1 MSEVKSGGGLP
12 FGDRIDAA
20 RQLAAALASYRGRNP
35 LVLAIPRGAIG
46 MGRVIA
52 EELDGDLDVVLVRKL
67 RAPFNRELALGA
79 VDEAGAVVMSDSAAR
94 LGVDESYVA
103 DEARAQAERI
113 HERRARYGGDE
124 ARINPAGRLVI
135 VVDDGLATGSTM
147 VSALRSLRALGASE
161 IVAAVPVG
169 AVDSVARVRSE
180 ADALVCLATPEPFF
194 AVSQFYRDFPQ
205 VEDDEVVAQLHDWR
219 MSRTSA

>member
-1 MSEVKSGGGLP
+1 MSKDTGGVGLP
-12 FGDRIDAA
+12 FRNRIDAA
-20 RQLAAALASYRGRNP
+20 EQLAAALASYRGRNP

-52 EELDGDLDVVLVRKL
+52 EALDGELDVVLVRKL

-79 VDEAGAVVMSDSAAR
+79 VDEAGAVVMSDSATR
-94 LGVDESYVA
+94 LGVDESYLA
-103 DEARAQAERI
+103 DEARAQGERI
-113 HERRARYGGDE
+113 RERRARYGGD
-124 ARINPAGRLVI
+124 AHRIDPAGRLVI

-169 AVDSVARVRSE
+169 AVDSVARVRGE
-180 ADALVCLATPEPFF
+180 ADALVCLATPEPFY
-194 AVSQFYRDFPQ
+194 AVSQFYGEFAQ
-205 VEDDEVVAQLHDWR
+205 VEDDEVVAELEAWR
-219 MSRTSA
+219 AGRKAR

>member
-1 MSEVKSGGGLP
+1 MSEVMSSGDLP
-12 FGDRIDAA
+12 FEDR
-20 RQLAAALASYRGRNP
+20 LAAARRLALALAGYRGRNP

-52 EELDGDLDVVLVRKL
+52 EALEGELDVVLVRKL

-79 VDEAGAVVMSDSAAR
+79 VDEAGAVVMSDSASR
-94 LGVDESYVA
+94 LGVDESYLA
-103 DEARAQAERI
+103 DEARAQLERI
-113 HERRARYGGDE
+113 RERRARYGGDE
-124 ARINPAGRLVI
+124 FRIDPAGRLVI
-135 VVDDGLATGSTM
+135 VVDDGLATGATM

-169 AVDSVARVRSE
+169 AVDSVARVRGE
-180 ADALVCLATPEPFF
+180 ADAVVCLATPEPFF

-205 VEDDEVVAQLHDWR
+205 VEDDEVVAELKAWR
-219 MSRTSA
+219 AGRSAT